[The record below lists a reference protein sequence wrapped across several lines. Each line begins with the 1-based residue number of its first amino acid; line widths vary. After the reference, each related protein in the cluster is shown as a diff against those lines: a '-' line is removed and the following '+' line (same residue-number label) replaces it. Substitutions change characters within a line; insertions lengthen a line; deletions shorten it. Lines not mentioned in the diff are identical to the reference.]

1 MKLYDQ
7 KSGIRW
13 FPQDEETDL
22 DTLKKETP
30 GLFAGTVVLI
40 DDGAGSVYD
49 WRYLDAMANYYG
61 AEAGS
66 TDEETFQ
73 NVLAKM
79 AEPPYDAK
87 TETDAL
93 NAQVSAF
100 NGNAESDVAVA
111 MMAQMRAAAKFAVQ
125 TADLTDAQALEVSSL
140 YPKWE
145 TGKEYAAKVIVRY
158 DGHLFRC
165 AQAHTSSEQ
174 NNTTVASLWTQIDIQ
189 GGIEVWTQPTG
200 AHNAYAKGA
209 KVRHNGKVWESLV
222 DGNVWEPGASG
233 SESLWKETTE

>member
-13 FPQDEETDL
+13 FPQEDETPLE
-22 DTLKKETP
+22 TLKKDTP
-30 GLFAGTVVLI
+30 ALFAGTVVLI

-49 WRYLDAMANYYG
+49 WRYLDAMASYYG

-73 NVLAKM
+73 NVL
-79 AEPPYDAK
+79 
-87 TETDAL
+87 
-93 NAQVSAF
+93 
-100 NGNAESDVAVA
+100 A